1 MSDGPK
7 LLSIIA
13 APLMHLKMGFNPT
26 VSVSRKNL
34 SEWLA
39 NPDDRAV
46 GGTWI
51 ATKQILAY
59 KTGEILHKLRQA
71 IEIVAMVRG

>member
-13 APLMHLKMGFNPT
+13 APLMHLKIGFNPT
-26 VSVSRKNL
+26 DCVSLKNL
-34 SEWLA
+34 REWLA
-39 NPDDRAV
+39 IPDDRAV
-46 GGTWI
+46 GSTWV